1 MEVTMQECEGG
12 SGTGEASTPIK
23 VGGSMS
29 NWNITGKIQTYY
41 QALKN
46 KIALT
51 IIWMVFKKNLFP

>member
-51 IIWMVFKKNLFP
+51 II